1 MSAANAAV
9 PPGLRVYAFGDVH
22 GRADLLEIL
31 DVSIRNDIDERP
43 IGHAV
48 VIGLGDYVDR
58 GDHSNR
64 VVDMLATDFAAGCEL
79 VTLKGNHE
87 AMLLSFLDRPVETGP
102 KWIPMGGWECV
113 RSYGLNLPW
122 QPETAEEWNL
132 IRNDLAR
139 RLPPEHIGF
148 LQKLRLSETIG
159 DYFFVHAGARFGIP
173 LDRQQERDLLWIRGG
188 FADRDVPFEKVVVHG
203 HTIVHEPFV
212 GQHRINLDTGAYA
225 TGRLTC
231 MVFEADER
239 GLLEIHA

>member
-1 MSAANAAV
+1 VTVAGAAI

-31 DVSIRNDIDERP
+31 DVSIRNDIAERP
-43 IGHAV
+43 IGHAI
-48 VIGLGDYVDR
+48 VIGLGDFVDR
-58 GDHSNR
+58 GDQSSR
-64 VVDMLATDFAAGCEL
+64 VLDMLATDFAAGCEL
-79 VTLKGNHE
+79 VMLKGNHE
-87 AMLLSFLDRPVETGP
+87 AMLLSFLDRPVEIGP
-102 KWIPMGGWECV
+102 KWIPMGGWECL
-113 RSYGLNLPW
+113 RSYGLSLPW
-122 QPETAEEWNL
+122 QPETAEEFNR

-148 LQKLRLSETIG
+148 LQALRLSETVG

-188 FADRDVPFEKVVVHG
+188 FADRDVPFEKVIVHG
-203 HTIVHEPFV
+203 HTVVAEPFV

-231 MVFEADER
+231 MVFEADDR
-239 GLLEIHA
+239 GLLEIQA